1 MTPRAFAA
9 VALAAALVACSPAPP
24 AHTQARPAWTRSRGV
39 QLELVKGDAD
49 HPVHLAAPPG
59 DARVFV
65 VEQPGRVRILEHG
78 RWKPEPFLDL
88 TSRVGWGGERG
99 LLSIAFHPRYAQN
112 GTFFVNFTD
121 KRGDTRVERFRVSSD
136 PDRADPAS
144 ASLVLTV
151 RQPYANHN
159 GGHILFGPDGMLY
172 VAMGDGGS
180 GGDPHGNG
188 QDRTTLLAK
197 LLRLDVDARRP
208 YAIPRGNPFA
218 GGGGR
223 AEIWAT
229 GLRNPWRIAFDPP
242 SGLLYIADVGQNAY
256 EEIDVMPAARAGF
269 NYGWNWMEGSHRFK
283 SGGRPPAGLVVPLV
297 EYAHDEGCSVTG
309 GVVYRGKEIP
319 ELVGHYLFSD
329 YCSGWVRSFRVQR
342 GRAVD
347 RREWV
352 DLQSSAVTS
361 FGVDGA
367 GELYLLAAP
376 DKVYRVRASVA
387 SRKG

>member
-1 MTPRAFAA
+1 MTSRAFAA
-9 VALAAALVACSPAPP
+9 VALAAAFVACSPAPA

-39 QLELVKGDAD
+39 RLELVRGDAD
-49 HPVHLAAPPG
+49 HPVHLAAPIG
-59 DARVFV
+59 DRRVFV
-65 VEQPGRVRILEHG
+65 VEQPGRVRILENG

-159 GGHILFGPDGMLY
+159 GGHIVFGPDGMLY

-242 SGLLYIADVGQNAY
+242 SGLLYIADVGQNAW

-269 NYGWNWMEGSHRFK
+269 DYGWNWMEGSHRFK

-309 GVVYRGKEIP
+309 GVVYRGREIP
-319 ELVGHYLFSD
+319 ALVGHYLFSD